1 MERKKYHSHR
11 EKARSYPEKFLTMII
26 DGMDQSKTNI
36 PNTKLISKST
46 SSLWRLRTHITGVI
60 LHTKAP
66 CGKLTYCFIDFIQY
80 PHDSNLT
87 LTVMIN
93 VLVDFSTQ
101 YRLPE
106 VLYIQMDNTCRENK
120 NKFVL
125 TFCAILVEVG
135 IFRKVNVNSY
145 SNIYSQMEKCT
156 LCVLCR
162 ICKKVYMYVAC
173 NKICMNQHFKL
184 S

>member
-1 MERKKYHSHR
+1 
-11 EKARSYPEKFLTMII
+11 
-26 DGMDQSKTNI
+26 MDQSKTNI

-66 CGKLTYCFIDFIQY
+66 HGKLIYCFVDFIQY

-87 LTVMIN
+87 LTVIIN
-93 VLVDFSTQ
+93 VLADFSKQ
-101 YRLPE
+101 NQLPE

-125 TFCAILVEVG
+125 TFCAILVELQ
-135 IFRKVNVNSY
+135 IFRKVA
-145 SNIYSQMEKCT
+145 I
-156 LCVLCR
+156 
-162 ICKKVYMYVAC
+162 
-173 NKICMNQHFKL
+173 
-184 S
+184 